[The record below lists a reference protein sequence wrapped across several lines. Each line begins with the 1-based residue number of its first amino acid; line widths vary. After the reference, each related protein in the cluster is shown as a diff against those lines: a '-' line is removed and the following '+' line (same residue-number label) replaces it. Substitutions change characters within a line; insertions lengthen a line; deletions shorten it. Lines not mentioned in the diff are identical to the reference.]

1 MRRYEGGPKS
11 RSPNGGK
18 ITPYPKGWCYLCTGT
33 HLYAYPCPELKAMR
47 WYKG

>member
-18 ITPYPKGWCYLCTGT
+18 PPNYPKGWCYLCSSE
-33 HLYAYPCPELKAMR
+33 HLYLYPCPELARMR
-47 WYKG
+47 WFQP